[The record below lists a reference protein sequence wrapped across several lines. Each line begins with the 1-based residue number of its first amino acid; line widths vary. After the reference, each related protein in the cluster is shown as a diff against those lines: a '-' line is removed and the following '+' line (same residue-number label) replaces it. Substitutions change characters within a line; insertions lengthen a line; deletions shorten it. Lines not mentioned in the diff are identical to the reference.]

1 MKKEIKKLLKA
12 FDNNEPV
19 TTIEMGG
26 IGPGYEQAIQL
37 LVFEIMRA
45 DSPLLDKFNSK
56 TNKWEDWAKDTINKM
71 DEVYHFSGA
80 QVGAAKNLAYEFMK
94 FGYQYIIDKAPEDRR
109 IMVTKHFPTPPKE
122 A

>member
-45 DSPLLDKFNSK
+45 DPPLLDKFNSK
-56 TNKWEDWAKDTINKM
+56 TNKWEDWAKDTIDKM
-71 DEVYHFSGA
+71 DEVYHFSEA

-94 FGYQYIIDKAPEDRR
+94 FGYQYMIDKAPEDRR